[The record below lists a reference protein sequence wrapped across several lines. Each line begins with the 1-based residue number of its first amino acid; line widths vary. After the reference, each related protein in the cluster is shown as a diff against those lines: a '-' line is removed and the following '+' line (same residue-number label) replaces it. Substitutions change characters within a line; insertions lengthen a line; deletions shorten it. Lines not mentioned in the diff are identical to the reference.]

1 MPLRSDPLR
10 AAGSP
15 GPRTAGII
23 LAAGGSRRLGR
34 PKQLLPY
41 GAGVLLDAV
50 LAAARDCAFGQT
62 VLALGGAAAEV
73 ERTVDTSG
81 CDVVLNPDFGE
92 GCASSIATALA
103 ALRPETDA
111 VVLLL
116 GDQPGVRAASVRAV
130 LGVLHASAGAAGIA
144 VCRYD
149 DGVGH
154 PLAFARRLLPE
165 LAALHGDKAVWKLL
179 EQRADDVVE
188 VRTPGPVPQDVD
200 TEEDYRRLLAGLQG
214 TV

>member
-1 MPLRSDPLR
+1 MSSQPESR
-10 AAGSP
+10 AAG
-15 GPRTAGII
+15 IV

-50 LAAARDCAFGQT
+50 LQTARSCGLDQI
-62 VLALGGAAAEV
+62 VLTLGASGE
-73 ERTVDTSG
+73 EIRRTVDTSG
-81 CDVVLNPDFGE
+81 CDVVDNPDYGQ
-92 GCASSIATALA
+92 GCSSSLA
-103 ALRPETDA
+103 AAIPALHPQTDV

-116 GDQPGVRAASVRAV
+116 ADQPGVQPQTVRRL
-130 LGVLHASAGAAGIA
+130 LGARGAADIA

-154 PLAFARRLLPE
+154 PFAFSRAVFPD

-179 EQRADDVVE
+179 ERRGPAVVE
-188 VRTPGPVPQDVD
+188 VRVEGPVPPDVD
-200 TEEDYRRLLAGLQG
+200 TDDDYAQVLAALRRAP
-214 TV
+214 